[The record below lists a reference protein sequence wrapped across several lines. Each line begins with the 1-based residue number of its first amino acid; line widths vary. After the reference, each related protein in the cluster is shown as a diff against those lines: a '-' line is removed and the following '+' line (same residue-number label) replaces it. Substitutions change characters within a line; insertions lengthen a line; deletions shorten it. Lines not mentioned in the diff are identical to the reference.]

1 MRVRVCQRQR
11 PRLCAER
18 EGGPVAKQNRGFR
31 NRAGSVSDFR
41 GENPR
46 QKREDPP
53 EFGML
58 EAHGLAVEPR
68 CTGTRRL
75 HSRRVRPARSLYRTH
90 QRAQPSCKRIRAPWR
105 AALQAGAPP
114 PKPHGRTQPG
124 GEQPQPAPSRPA
136 QCCGSPA
143 GFASP
148 TRRVELAAG
157 GVETTVAGAECSA
170 ARRAE
175 LERKRAWF
183 RNQQE
188 EKVRKRAAEA
198 QRHKDR
204 RRRVP
209 IPRPPRPRA
218 SLSPSRVPPPPTPR
232 SPCRAPQVKEELRRA
247 AEGARVE
254 GAMGGG
260 RGGGGGRSGD
270 AGGGSGWR

>member
-1 MRVRVCQRQR
+1 
-11 PRLCAER
+11 
-18 EGGPVAKQNRGFR
+18 
-31 NRAGSVSDFR
+31 
-41 GENPR
+41 
-46 QKREDPP
+46 
-53 EFGML
+53 ML
-58 EAHGLAVEPR
+58 EALGLAVEPR

-90 QRAQPSCKRIRAPWR
+90 QRAQPSCKRIRAPGGQPAGRR
-105 AALQAGAPP
+105 A

-124 GEQPQPAPSRPA
+124 GERPPQPAPSRPA

-157 GVETTVAGAECSA
+157 GAETAVAGARVLGPLAAQNWSA
-170 ARRAE
+170 SGPGFATS
-175 LERKRAWF
+175 
-183 RNQQE
+183 
-188 EKVRKRAAEA
+188 
-198 QRHKDR
+198 R
-204 RRRVP
+204 RRRRASGR
-209 IPRPPRPRA
+209 PRRSGTRIDVAGCPLPAPRPRA

>member
-1 MRVRVCQRQR
+1 MLSPSMRDDPTMGAGMSACVPKTAASIVRRAR
-11 PRLCAER
+11 GRASREAKSRLPQPSR
-18 EGGPVAKQNRGFR
+18 LGFR
-31 NRAGSVSDFR
+31 LSWGKPA
-41 GENPR
+41 
-46 QKREDPP
+46 P
-53 EFGML
+53 EARRSARIWGCS
-58 EAHGLAVEPR
+58 EALGLALSSPR

-90 QRAQPSCKRIRAPWR
+90 QRAQPSCKRIRAPGGQPAGRRAPTSWPDAARRR
-105 AALQAGAPP
+105 AAAAGAV
-114 PKPHGRTQPG
+114 
-124 GEQPQPAPSRPA
+124 RPA

-188 EKVRKRAAEA
+188 EKARKRAAEA

-209 IPRPPRPRA
+209 ITRPPRPRA
-218 SLSPSRVPPPPTPR
+218 SLSPSRSPHPPHAHHHPHRVPLV
-232 SPCRAPQVKEELRRA
+232 ARR
-247 AEGARVE
+247 R
-254 GAMGGG
+254 
-260 RGGGGGRSGD
+260 
-270 AGGGSGWR
+270 